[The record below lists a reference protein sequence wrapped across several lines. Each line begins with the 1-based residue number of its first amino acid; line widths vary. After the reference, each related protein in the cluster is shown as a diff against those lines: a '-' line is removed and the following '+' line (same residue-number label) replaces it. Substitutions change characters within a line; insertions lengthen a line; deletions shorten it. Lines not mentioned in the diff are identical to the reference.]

1 MDYANLEL
9 PKDMGVLNMTIK
21 SFFVVEPE
29 YLLDD
34 EMLPIFS
41 TDISNA
47 PTREEFKLKWDEYE
61 KEYSLYRLR
70 KHRDYLLKECDWV
83 MVSDF
88 NPPNKDEWVTY
99 RQALRD
105 LPKTQSG
112 VTTDIAGNIIE
123 NVFPEKP

>member
-1 MDYANLEL
+1 
-9 PKDMGVLNMTIK
+9 MGVLNMTIK